1 MSDWSVGRVLTINL
15 AMAGLQFCFACF
27 CVLNTPFLK
36 ELKISS
42 AITAA
47 INVIGPVC
55 GFLVQPIVGYMS
67 DRSLNKM
74 GRRRPFLIFGA
85 IATSISII
93 WMGMSAEIAGL
104 FFKVG
109 SDSYFTFAQVWA
121 VFGVVFCNTFINV
134 ELAAFRSLIA
144 DCVPPEAQNKGAT
157 YSGFMMGGSFLL
169 CNVIMLVMYELNND
183 IKYADIYPI
192 LSCVAAGTT
201 LLLAIPSLIIAKE
214 QQQDASAI
222 SASEN
227 AFKQLYREFKNMNK
241 IFYAAMMPLL
251 FGWIGYTPLQ
261 QFTGTIF
268 SMETTFIAQIC
279 LNGVTTVVAP
289 VFGQFI
295 GILGEKLIFFI
306 CGCIY
311 ILASVLLIL
320 NGYFPD
326 SFLGSQW
333 FVSLCMA
340 LIGFINCAMNTVPFI
355 YVGKLAP
362 AQSKGL
368 YSGVFNCVIV
378 IGQAIANL
386 ILTIVNLI
394 VDSKKNPIWVAGV
407 FSVVTT
413 LSTLFL
419 TDSSKCSTDKFVE
432 ETEAIAGREEI

>member
-1 MSDWSVGRVLTINL
+1 MSDWSVCRVLTINL

-27 CVLNTPFLK
+27 CVLNNPFLH
-36 ELKISS
+36 ELKIS
-42 AITAA
+42 ATITAA
-47 INVIGPVC
+47 ISVIGPVC
-55 GFLVQPIVGYMS
+55 GFFVQPIIGYLS

-85 IATSISII
+85 VATSISII
-93 WMGMSAEIAGL
+93 WMGMSAKIAG
-104 FFKVG
+104 FFFRVG
-109 SDSYFTFAQVWA
+109 SDNYFTFAQVWA
-121 VFGVVFCNTFINV
+121 VFGVIFCNTFINV

-144 DCVPPEAQNKGAT
+144 DCVPPEAQNKGAA

-192 LSCVAAGTT
+192 ISCIAASTT

-214 QQQDASAI
+214 QPYDVSAVF
-222 SASEN
+222 ASEN

-241 IFYAAMMPLL
+241 IFYAVMMPLL
-251 FGWIGYTPLQ
+251 LGWIGYTPLQ

-268 SMETTFIAQIC
+268 SMDTTFIAQIC
-279 LNGVTTVVAP
+279 LNGVTTVIAP

-306 CGCIY
+306 CSCIY
-311 ILASVLLIL
+311 ILASALLIL
-320 NGYFPD
+320 SGYFPT
-326 SFLGSQW
+326 SFIGSQW

-340 LIGFINCAMNTVPFI
+340 LIGFVNCAMNTIPFI

-368 YSGVFNCVIV
+368 YSGIFNSVIV
-378 IGQAIANL
+378 IGQAIANI

-394 VDSKKNPIWVAGV
+394 VDSKKNPIWIAGV
-407 FSVVTT
+407 FSVITT
-413 LSTLFL
+413 ISTLFL
-419 TDSSKCSTDKFVE
+419 IDSSKCFSDKLIE